1 MEQKY
6 SWMRTFL
13 ERFFFANAP
22 IYPSTFLLRPDLLG
36 KLSIL
41 IKNFHW
47 QRLLSSKL
55 SFQYKLDKIFVC
67 THSEHTL
74 TLHCITGPGKQ
85 ELHLTPGVTG
95 SWLEQ
100 SFSFFAGQPHISR
113 WSFNQLWLSGLHQT
127 TLFFFCWPSEVFLS
141 SSSEVWLGLLPAHLS
156 SFSLSLHEL
165 QILRRLLQ
173 VLPSWTSP
181 ACCSTHTESFPPLA
195 GAAS

>member
-22 IYPSTFLLRPDLLG
+22 IYLSTFLLRPDLLG
-36 KLSIL
+36 KLPIL

-47 QRLLSSKL
+47 QRFLRLKL
-55 SFQYKLDKIFVC
+55 SFQCKLDKIFVC

-100 SFSFFAGQPHISR
+100 SFRFSAGQPHVSR

-127 TLFFFCWPSEVFLS
+127 TLLFSVGLQKFFSLAALRFGWVCSLLTSAASHFLCMNCKFSEGCCKSFLP
-141 SSSEVWLGLLPAHLS
+141 EPLLPAAQHTPKA
-156 SFSLSLHEL
+156 SL
-165 QILRRLLQ
+165 
-173 VLPSWTSP
+173 P
-181 ACCSTHTESFPPLA
+181 
-195 GAAS
+195 